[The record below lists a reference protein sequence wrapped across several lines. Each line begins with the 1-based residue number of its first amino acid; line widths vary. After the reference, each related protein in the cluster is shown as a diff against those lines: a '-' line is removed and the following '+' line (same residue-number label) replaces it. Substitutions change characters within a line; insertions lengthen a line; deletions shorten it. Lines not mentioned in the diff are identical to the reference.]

1 MTQQKRKGGIL
12 LLPFTCSYHYLPHYG
27 AWKLYN
33 SDQVTVTAPD
43 GTQAWQL
50 QGWTPSASS
59 GLLGG
64 VDEPAPPGTLGSGG
78 DCNFALLTLSPTES
92 YKTIKITVNT
102 VKGAK
107 HQKSCRPRRLVSC
120 LEKPQKK
127 SGSLF

>member
-1 MTQQKRKGGIL
+1 MKFEGTLAGSGSVAGKD
-12 LLPFTCSYHYLPHYG
+12 YG

-33 SDQVTVTAPD
+33 SDQVTAPD
-43 GTQAWQL
+43 GTTAWQL

-102 VKGAK
+102 VNGAGDYIGMLGGK
-107 HQKSCRPRRLVSC
+107 FVVYQE
-120 LEKPQKK
+120 LE
-127 SGSLF
+127 